1 MHFWKTLSSQRLAKI
16 YVALHS
22 IPLLLLLLLLLQVSA
37 RVRSTVGHT
46 TRDGEEALD
55 KATLRQSHCAHPP

>member
-1 MHFWKTLSSQRLAKI
+1 MHFRKTLSSQRWAKI

-22 IPLLLLLLLLLQVSA
+22 IPLLLLLLLVSA